1 MDEVIVIDNGSAD
14 ETRSVAAEFGSTLI
28 SDRTRNLT
36 RLFNRGWRESSGEV
50 VAYLNDDSEPLPSW
64 SEWISRAYED
74 HPDIAMVGGPT
85 IDLNRRQME
94 TLLHKADQSRV
105 VKTLVKAYDSIVTH
119 NQLTGI
125 GHLFQT
131 GGYSIGGYHAS
142 SSSLDKPIEVDQL
155 TMTNVAMKRHVP
167 SELGGF
173 DERFLFNHA
182 DGDFFA
188 RARRAGLKLLF
199 HPKVIVFHHANPAGP
214 VRNPFFL
221 GKDTARFL
229 THSVTPRTARDRLGW
244 IFNVAAFNLFWVYK
258 TLETGA
264 AEQLAGILGFA
275 NGIADVLG
283 DAHR

>member
-1 MDEVIVIDNGSAD
+1 GD

-28 SDRTRNLT
+28 SVRTRNLT

-74 HPDIAMVGGPT
+74 HTDIAMVGGPT

-94 TLLHKADQSRV
+94 TLLHKAEQSRV
-105 VKTLVKAYDSIVTH
+105 VKMLVKAYDSIVTH

-199 HPKVIVFHHANPAGP
+199 HPKVVVFHHANPAGP

-229 THSVTPRTARDRLGW
+229 THSVTPRTARAPLGW
-244 IFNVAAFNLFWVYK
+244 TFRGRGVNPDWVRK
-258 TLETGA
+258 TPQIA
-264 AEQLAGILGFA
+264 AEGEREGIPGFA
-275 NGIADVLG
+275 HAS
-283 DAHR
+283 A